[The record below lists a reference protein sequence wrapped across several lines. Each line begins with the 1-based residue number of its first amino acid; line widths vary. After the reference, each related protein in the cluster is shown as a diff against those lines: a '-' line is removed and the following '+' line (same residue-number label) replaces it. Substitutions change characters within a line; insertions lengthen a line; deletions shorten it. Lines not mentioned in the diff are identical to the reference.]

1 MRLSTL
7 LNATARAPSGAA
19 GPRWRVPKRGTRARG
34 FTLIE
39 LLTVLALVALL
50 TSIAAPRYVRSLDLA
65 REQALR
71 TTLVTVRGAIDQFA
85 ADRGRWPESLSEL
98 IEARYLRA
106 QPEDPITRSAQS
118 WVELAAT
125 EAVPGSAGG
134 DGGIPGISDLRS
146 GAGGRGSDGSL
157 YADW

>member
-1 MRLSTL
+1 MRS
-7 LNATARAPSGAA
+7 
-19 GPRWRVPKRGTRARG
+19 RG

-50 TSIAAPRYVRSLDLA
+50 TSSAAPRYVRSLDVA

-71 TTLVTVRGAIDQFA
+71 TNLVTMRSAIDQFA

-98 IEARYLRA
+98 AQARYLREL
-106 QPEDPITRSAQS
+106 PEDPLTRSPQS
-118 WVELAAT
+118 WVELAAA
-125 EAVPGSAGG
+125 EALAGDQSG
-134 DGGIPGISDLRS
+134 ERGISDVRS
-146 GAGGRGSDGSL
+146 GAAGRGSDGRL